1 MKLHTPQGPALVL
14 PTFDGVRE
22 LRTQRTLLRQW
33 KDSDLDAWAAMNADP
48 EVRRHFPGL
57 QTRDEA
63 LAEAGRIRAALAQRG
78 WGAWALEVPGVLPFA
93 GFVGLIVPAWSAHFT
108 PAVEIGWRLP
118 RQAWGQ
124 GWASEAAAA
133 AAAFALD
140 VLQLDELVAITL
152 PGNEASRR
160 VMRRIGMVH
169 DEAGDFAHPRLAAEH
184 PMSRHVLY
192 RLPGRI
198 RSATASA

>member
-1 MKLHTPQGPALVL
+1 MRLSTALGPALVL

-33 KDSDLDAWAAMNADP
+33 KDSDLEPWVAMNADP
-48 EVRRHFPGL
+48 AVRRHFTSL

-63 LAEAGRIRAALAQRG
+63 LGEADRIRAALTQRG
-78 WGAWALEVPGVLPFA
+78 WGAWALEIPGVMPFA
-93 GFVGLIVPAWSAHFT
+93 GFVGLIVPTWSAHFT

-118 RQAWGQ
+118 ADAWGQ
-124 GWASEAAAA
+124 GYASEAAAA

-140 VLQLDELVAITL
+140 VLQLPELVAITI
-152 PGNEASRR
+152 PANEPSRR
-160 VMRRIGMVH
+160 VMKRIGMVH
-169 DEAGDFAHPRLAAEH
+169 DEAGDFAHPRIAADH

-192 RLPGRI
+192 RLNRPRV
-198 RSATASA
+198 